1 MSIRF
6 AAPPSVAPA
15 RMCLVRMC
23 ELSLLAVN
31 DNEGEGF
38 SAGANRTAIHE
49 ALRHFAQHGLDAA
62 EAAGRQAE
70 QAAREG
76 DDEAF
81 RWWFGICRTLDRRLA
96 QELRTRRE
104 LEADAAGSV
113 HP

>member
-6 AAPPSVAPA
+6 AAPPSANPA
-15 RMCLVRMC
+15 RMCADRMC

-31 DNEGEGF
+31 DNAAPGE
-38 SAGANRTAIHE
+38 SENTIHA
-49 ALRHFAQHGLDAA
+49 ALKHFAKDGLAAA

-76 DDEAF
+76 DDEAY

-96 QELRTRRE
+96 HELRIRRDLAE
-104 LEADAAGSV
+104 DRA
-113 HP
+113 